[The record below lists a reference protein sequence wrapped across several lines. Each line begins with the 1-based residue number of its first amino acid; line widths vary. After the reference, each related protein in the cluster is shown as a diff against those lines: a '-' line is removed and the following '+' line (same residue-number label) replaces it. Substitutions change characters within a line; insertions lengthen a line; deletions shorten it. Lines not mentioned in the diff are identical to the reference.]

1 MNKLLLLLS
10 FCFLTGYQL
19 SAQNL
24 VMAAQFTKEGDIAF
38 TEKKYNKAI
47 KLYKQALTISDSL
60 HAARRGM
67 GAALE
72 QLGNYQ
78 SALKEYLKIVE
89 LSPKFSRAVY
99 YEIGQL
105 YYKLGQKM
113 RAITYFQ
120 QFQRLQLLEDL
131 SFTANG
137 LHEQT
142 LEAAY
147 LEKLPNNIRACTVA
161 QDTNVLLKDVSVYN
175 LGSNIN
181 DKHDQYFPCLTND
194 QSLLFYTRMSATGR
208 DEDLYYSIREV
219 NGWRRGNAVGNNFNT
234 KLDEGMSTLVRD
246 GRRMFFTAC
255 KREDI
260 LGVCD
265 IWEAQIEGTEIRE
278 IKPIQGHPNSEKWE
292 SQAAISCDGRTLYFS
307 SIREGGLGGADI
319 WYSKKM
325 LDGSWSPPMNMGPK
339 INTAEDEESPFI
351 SNDGRTLFFTST
363 GHLSLGDQ
371 DIFMSF
377 LNAKGEWEL
386 PTNLGPEIN
395 SPFTERCFF
404 LSADGRTGYF
414 ASNRPEGLGGMDIY
428 QVQFKEPLY
437 SEPMTFVEG
446 FVKDSVTEKPIQ
458 TVVKISD
465 KESIQTDKD
474 GRFFICLP
482 SISLLHTEA
491 SVANYLPYTRNFNI
505 PVWDN
510 KHFYSL
516 ELRLHPINV
525 KPPDNP
531 KPSKNNP
538 KIDTTSTPT
547 TLKVRKTQRYN
558 KSFLF
563 KFDSDEM
570 EMNEQDKLDAF
581 IATIAGKEVQRI
593 EIDGYADDIGNNGY
607 NLELSEKRA
616 KKIALYLVDKG
627 YPVTR
632 IALKGYGEITDEALK
647 KLNRKVELKVITL
660 E

>member
-1 MNKLLLLLS
+1 MNKLLLLLG
-10 FCFLTGYQL
+10 FCFFACIEL
-19 SAQNL
+19 SGQNL

-47 KLYKQALTISDSL
+47 KLYKQALIISDSL
-60 HAARRGM
+60 HPARRGM
-67 GAALE
+67 GAAFE
-72 QLGNYQ
+72 QMGNYKEAL
-78 SALKEYLKIVE
+78 SAYLKVVE

-113 RAITYFQ
+113 RAVTYFQ

-131 SFTANG
+131 SFTVNG
-137 LHEQT
+137 LHERE
-142 LEAAY
+142 LEAGY
-147 LEKLPNNIRACTVA
+147 LEKLPNNIRACTVS
-161 QDTNVLLKDVSVYN
+161 QDTNVLLKDVSIYN

-208 DEDLYYSIREV
+208 DEDLYYSIHEV
-219 NGWRRGNAVGNNFNT
+219 NGWRRGENVGSTFNT

-255 KREDI
+255 KREDVI
-260 LGVCD
+260 GVCD
-265 IWEAQIEGTEIRE
+265 IWEAQIEGHEIKE
-278 IKPIQGHPNSEKWE
+278 VKPIQGHPNSEKWE

-325 LDGSWSPPMNMGPK
+325 LDGNWSPPMNMGPS
-339 INTAEDEESPFI
+339 INTTEDEESPFI

-377 LNAKGEWEL
+377 LNEKGVWEL

-414 ASNRPEGLGGMDIY
+414 ASNRPEGFGGMDIY
-428 QVQFKEPLY
+428 QVQFKDPLY

-446 FVKDSVTEKPIQ
+446 FVKDSISEKPVQ
-458 TVVKISD
+458 TIVKITD
-465 KESIQTDKD
+465 RESIQTDKD

-491 SVANYLPYTRNFNI
+491 SVNGYLPYSRNFNI

-510 KHFYSL
+510 KRFYSL
-516 ELRLHPINV
+516 ELRLQPVYV
-525 KPPDNP
+525 KPPDVP
-531 KPSKNNP
+531 KTKTNINGSS
-538 KIDTTSTPT
+538 DTTVTAM
-547 TLKVRKTQRYN
+547 KVRKPQRYN

-570 EMNEQDKLDAF
+570 EINEQDKLDAF

-616 KKIALYLVDKG
+616 KRIALYLVDKG

-632 IALKGYGEITDEALK
+632 IALKGYGENTDEAIK
-647 KLNRKVELKVITL
+647 KLNRKVELKIITL

>member
-1 MNKLLLLLS
+1 MNKLLLLLG
-10 FCFLTGYQL
+10 FCLFACFQL
-19 SAQNL
+19 SGQDL
-24 VMAAQFTKEGDIAF
+24 IMAAQFTKEGDIAF

-47 KLYKQALTISDSL
+47 KLYKQALVISDSL

-67 GAALE
+67 GAAFE
-72 QLGNYQ
+72 QLGNFKEAL
-78 SALKEYLKIVE
+78 SAYLKVVE

-113 RAITYFQ
+113 RAVTYFQ

-131 SFTANG
+131 SFTVNG

-142 LEAAY
+142 LEAGY
-147 LEKLPNNIRACTVA
+147 LEKLPNNIRACTVS
-161 QDTNVLLKDVSVYN
+161 QDTNVLLKDVSIYN

-208 DEDLYYSIREV
+208 DEDLYYSIHEV
-219 NGWRRGNAVGNNFNT
+219 NGWRRGENVGNTFNT

-255 KREDI
+255 KREDVI
-260 LGVCD
+260 GVCD
-265 IWEAQIEGTEIRE
+265 IWEAQIEGHE
-278 IKPIQGHPNSEKWE
+278 IKEVKPITGHPNSEKWE

-325 LDGSWSPPMNMGPK
+325 LNGTWSPPMNMGPN
-339 INTAEDEESPFI
+339 INTAQDEESPFI

-377 LNAKGEWEL
+377 LNEKGVWEL

-414 ASNRPEGLGGMDIY
+414 ASNRPEGFGGMDIY

-446 FVKDSVTEKPIQ
+446 FVKDSISEKPVQ
-458 TVVKISD
+458 TVVKITD
-465 KESIQTDKD
+465 RESIQTDLD

-491 SVANYLPYTRNFNI
+491 SVNGYLPYSRNFNI

-510 KHFYSL
+510 KRFYSL
-516 ELRLHPINV
+516 ELRLQPVYV
-525 KPPDNP
+525 KPPDVP
-531 KPSKNNP
+531 KTKTNNNSSS
-538 KIDTTSTPT
+538 DTTAT
-547 TLKVRKTQRYN
+547 TMKVRKPQRYN

-581 IATIAGKEVQRI
+581 IAIIAGKEVQRI

-632 IALKGYGEITDEALK
+632 IALKGYGESTDEAIK
-647 KLNRKVELKVITL
+647 KLNRKVELKIITL

>member
-1 MNKLLLLLS
+1 MRKLLLLLG
-10 FCFLTGYQL
+10 FCFFACFELFG
-19 SAQNL
+19 QNL
-24 VMAAQFTKEGDIAF
+24 ILAAQFTKEGDIAF
-38 TEKKYNKAI
+38 TEKKYSKAI
-47 KLYKQALTISDSL
+47 KLYKQALIISDSL
-60 HAARRGM
+60 HPARRGM
-67 GAALE
+67 GAAFE
-72 QLGNYQ
+72 QLGNFKEAL
-78 SALKEYLKIVE
+78 SAYLKVVE
-89 LSPKFSRAVY
+89 LSPKFSRAIY

-113 RAITYFQ
+113 RAVTYFQ

-131 SFTANG
+131 SFTVNG
-137 LHEQT
+137 LHERE
-142 LEAAY
+142 LEADY
-147 LEKLPNNIRACTVA
+147 LVKLPNNIRACVVS
-161 QDTNVLLKDVSVYN
+161 QDTNVLLKDVSIYN

-208 DEDLYYSIREV
+208 DEDLFYSIHEV
-219 NGWRRGNAVGNNFNT
+219 NGWRRGENVGNTFNT

-255 KREDI
+255 KRDDVI
-260 LGVCD
+260 GVCD
-265 IWEAQIEGTEIRE
+265 IWEAQIEGHE
-278 IKPIQGHPNSEKWE
+278 IKEVKPILGHPNSEKWE

-325 LDGSWSPPMNMGPK
+325 LNGNWSPPMNMGPS

-363 GHLSLGDQ
+363 GHLCLGDQ

-377 LNAKGEWEL
+377 LNEKGVWEL

-414 ASNRPEGLGGMDIY
+414 ASNRPEGFGGMDIY

-446 FVKDSVTEKPIQ
+446 FVKDSLSEKPVQ
-458 TVVKISD
+458 TIVKITD
-465 KESIQTDKD
+465 RESIQTDQD

-491 SVANYLPYTRNFNI
+491 SVNGYLPYSRNFNI
-505 PVWDN
+505 PIWDN
-510 KHFYSL
+510 KRFYSL
-516 ELRLHPINV
+516 ELRLQPVYV
-525 KPPDNP
+525 KPVEVP
-531 KPSKNNP
+531 KTKPNNNSSS
-538 KIDTTSTPT
+538 DTTAT
-547 TLKVRKTQRYN
+547 TMKVRKPQRYN

-570 EMNEQDKLDAF
+570 EINEQDKLDAF

-616 KKIALYLVDKG
+616 KRIALYLVDKG

-632 IALKGYGEITDEALK
+632 IALKGYGENTDEAIK
-647 KLNRKVELKVITL
+647 KLNRKVELKIITL

>member
-1 MNKLLLLLS
+1 MNKLLLLLC
-10 FCFLTGYQL
+10 FCFFACFELFG
-19 SAQNL
+19 QNL

-38 TEKKYNKAI
+38 TEKKYSKAI
-47 KLYKQALTISDSL
+47 KLYKQALVISDSL
-60 HAARRGM
+60 HPARRGM
-67 GAALE
+67 GAAFE
-72 QLGNYQ
+72 QLGNFKEAL
-78 SALKEYLKIVE
+78 SAYLKVVE
-89 LSPKFSRAVY
+89 LSPKFSRAIY

-113 RAITYFQ
+113 RAVTYFQ

-131 SFTANG
+131 SFTVNG
-137 LHEQT
+137 LHEQE
-142 LEAAY
+142 LEADY
-147 LEKLPNNIRACTVA
+147 LVKLPNNIRACVVA
-161 QDTNVLLKDVSVYN
+161 QDTNVLLKDVSIYN

-208 DEDLYYSIREV
+208 DEDLFYSIHEV
-219 NGWRRGNAVGNNFNT
+219 NGWRRGENVGNTFNT

-255 KREDI
+255 KREDVI
-260 LGVCD
+260 GVCD
-265 IWEAQIEGTEIRE
+265 IWEAQIEGHE
-278 IKPIQGHPNSEKWE
+278 IKEVKPILGHPNSEKWE

-325 LDGSWSPPMNMGPK
+325 LNGNWSPPMNMGPS
-339 INTAEDEESPFI
+339 INTPQDEESPFI

-377 LNAKGEWEL
+377 LNEKGVWEL

-414 ASNRPEGLGGMDIY
+414 ASNRPEGFGGMDIY

-446 FVKDSVTEKPIQ
+446 FVKDSVSEKPVQ
-458 TVVKISD
+458 TIVKITD
-465 KESIQTDKD
+465 RESIQTDQD

-482 SISLLHTEA
+482 SVSLLHTEA
-491 SVANYLPYTRNFNI
+491 SVNGYLPYSRNFNI

-510 KHFYSL
+510 KRFYSL
-516 ELRLHPINV
+516 ELRLQPVYV
-525 KPPDNP
+525 KPVDVP
-531 KPSKNNP
+531 KTKPNNNGSS
-538 KIDTTSTPT
+538 DTTT
-547 TLKVRKTQRYN
+547 TTMKVRKPQRYN

-570 EMNEQDKLDAF
+570 EINEQDKLDAF

-616 KKIALYLVDKG
+616 KRIALYLVDKG

-632 IALKGYGEITDEALK
+632 IALKGYGENTDEAIK
-647 KLNRKVELKVITL
+647 KLNRKVELKIITL

>member
-1 MNKLLLLLS
+1 MNRLLLLLG
-10 FCFLTGYQL
+10 FYFLIGHQL
-19 SAQNL
+19 DAQNL

-38 TEKKYNKAI
+38 TEKKYPKAI
-47 KLYKQALTISDSL
+47 KLYKQALVISDSL

-72 QLGNYQ
+72 QMGKYPE
-78 SALKEYLKIVE
+78 ALKEYLKVVE
-89 LSPKFSRAVY
+89 MSPKFSRAVY

-105 YYKLGQKM
+105 YYKMGQKM
-113 RAITYFQ
+113 RAVTYFT

-137 LHEQT
+137 LHEQN
-142 LEAAY
+142 LEAGY

-161 QDTNVLLKDVSVYN
+161 QDSNVLLKDVSVYN

-208 DEDLYYSIREV
+208 DEDLYYSIREI
-219 NGWRRGNAVGNNFNT
+219 NGWRRGNAVGNNFNS
-234 KLDEGMSTLVRD
+234 KLDEGMSSLVRD

-255 KREDI
+255 KRMEVI
-260 LGVCD
+260 GGCD

-307 SIREGGLGGADI
+307 SIREGGFGGADI

-325 LDGSWSPPMNMGPK
+325 LDGSWSAPMNMGPK

-437 SEPMTFVEG
+437 SEPMTFVEC
-446 FVKDSVTEKPIQ
+446 FVKDSMTEKPIQ

-482 SISLLHTEA
+482 SVSLLQTQTT
-491 SVANYLPYTRNFNI
+491 VNGYLPYNRNFNI

-510 KHFYSL
+510 KRFYSL
-516 ELRLHPINV
+516 ELRLQPINA
-525 KPPDNP
+525 KLPENP
-531 KPSKNNP
+531 KPKPAPN
-538 KIDTTSTPT
+538 IDTSAAPT
-547 TLKVRKTQRYN
+547 ALKVRKPQRHS

-570 EMNEQDKLDAF
+570 ESNEQDKLDAF
-581 IATIAGKEVQRI
+581 IATIAGKDVQRI
-593 EIDGYADDIGNNGY
+593 EIDGYADDIGSSGY

-616 KKIALYLVDKG
+616 KRIALYLVDKG

-632 IALKGYGEITDEALK
+632 ISLKGYGEITDENLK
-647 KLNRKVELKVITL
+647 KLNRKVELKIITL

>member
-1 MNKLLLLLS
+1 
-10 FCFLTGYQL
+10 
-19 SAQNL
+19 
-24 VMAAQFTKEGDIAF
+24 MAAQFTKEGDIAF

-47 KLYKQALTISDSL
+47 KLYKQALVISDSL

-67 GAALE
+67 GAAFE
-72 QLGNYQ
+72 QLGNFKEAL
-78 SALKEYLKIVE
+78 SAYLKVVE
-89 LSPKFSRAVY
+89 LSPKFSRAIY

-113 RAITYFQ
+113 RAVTYFQ

-131 SFTANG
+131 SFTVNG

-142 LEAAY
+142 LEASY
-147 LEKLPNNIRACTVA
+147 LEKLPNNIRACVVA
-161 QDTNVLLKDVSVYN
+161 QDTNVLLKDVSIYN

-208 DEDLYYSIREV
+208 DEDLFYSIHEV
-219 NGWRRGNAVGNNFNT
+219 NGWRRGENVGNTFNT

-255 KREDI
+255 KREDVI
-260 LGVCD
+260 GVCD
-265 IWEAQIEGTEIRE
+265 IWEAQIEGHE
-278 IKPIQGHPNSEKWE
+278 IKEVKAIQGHPNSEKWE

-325 LDGSWSPPMNMGPK
+325 LNGNWSPPLNMGPS
-339 INTAEDEESPFI
+339 INTPQDEESPFI

-377 LNAKGEWEL
+377 LNEKGVWEL

-414 ASNRPEGLGGMDIY
+414 ASNRPEGFGGMDIY

-446 FVKDSVTEKPIQ
+446 FVIDSVSEKPVQ
-458 TVVKISD
+458 TIVKITD
-465 KESIQTDKD
+465 RESIQTDQD

-482 SISLLHTEA
+482 SVSLLHTEA
-491 SVANYLPYTRNFNI
+491 SVNGYLPYIRNFNI

-510 KHFYSL
+510 KRFYSL
-516 ELRLHPINV
+516 ELRLQPVYV
-525 KPPDNP
+525 KPVVVAPKTKDN
-531 KPSKNNP
+531 NNGSS
-538 KIDTTSTPT
+538 DTTAT
-547 TLKVRKTQRYN
+547 TMKVRKPQRYN

-570 EMNEQDKLDAF
+570 EINEQDKLDAF

-616 KKIALYLVDKG
+616 KRIALYLVDKG

-632 IALKGYGEITDEALK
+632 IALKGYGENTDEAIK
-647 KLNRKVELKVITL
+647 KLNRKVELKIITL